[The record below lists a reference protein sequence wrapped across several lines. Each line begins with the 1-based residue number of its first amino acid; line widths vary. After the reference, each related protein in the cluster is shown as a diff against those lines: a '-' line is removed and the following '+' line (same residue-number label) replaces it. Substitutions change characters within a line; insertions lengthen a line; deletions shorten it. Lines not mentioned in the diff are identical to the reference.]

1 MYFEKL
7 PKHRVASF
15 LLIGGVKVVTIN
27 GKEVDMSG
35 KTISQYLEI
44 ANYNPK
50 TIAVECNEVIIS
62 KSDYETTVLK
72 DGDVVEVVSFMGG
85 G

>member
-1 MYFEKL
+1 M
-7 PKHRVASF
+7 
-15 LLIGGVKVVTIN
+15 VTIN

-35 KTISQYLEI
+35 KSISQYLEI

-62 KSDYETTVLK
+62 KAEYDKTVLK

>member
-1 MYFEKL
+1 M
-7 PKHRVASF
+7 
-15 LLIGGVKVVTIN
+15 LLGGVKVVTIN
-27 GKEVDMSG
+27 GESVDMAG
-35 KTISQYLEI
+35 KKISEYLEI

-62 KSDYETTVLK
+62 KADYDETILK
-72 DGDVVEVVSFMGG
+72 EGDVVEVVSFMGG

>member
-1 MYFEKL
+1 M
-7 PKHRVASF
+7 
-15 LLIGGVKVVTIN
+15 VTIN
-27 GKEVDMSG
+27 GKAENMAG
-35 KTISQYLEI
+35 KTITEYLEI

-62 KSDYETTVLK
+62 KADYSQTILQ

>member
-1 MYFEKL
+1 M
-7 PKHRVASF
+7 
-15 LLIGGVKVVTIN
+15 VTIN

-35 KTISQYLEI
+35 KTIS
-44 ANYNPK
+44 NYNPK

>member
-1 MYFEKL
+1 
-7 PKHRVASF
+7 
-15 LLIGGVKVVTIN
+15 
-27 GKEVDMSG
+27 MSG

-72 DGDVVEVVSFMGG
+72 DGYVVEVVSFMGG

>member
-1 MYFEKL
+1 M
-7 PKHRVASF
+7 
-15 LLIGGVKVVTIN
+15 VTIN

-85 G
+85 GKFLLKKNKTNLIYIAESFVLS

>member
-1 MYFEKL
+1 MG
-7 PKHRVASF
+7 
-15 LLIGGVKVVTIN
+15 LLV
-27 GKEVDMSG
+27 
-35 KTISQYLEI
+35 SQYLEI